1 MGMVNYAWDDFMEWV
16 DAGVEIVSPHERKL
30 VHHSPEIKNHELQQ

>member
-16 DAGVEIVSPHERKL
+16 DAGVEIVSPHEKEARTSLSRDKE
-30 VHHSPEIKNHELQQ
+30 S